1 MRETVILKKTIG
13 LKKTA
18 ISKKAVVQFA
28 AVTSWLKRR
37 VWCLPFALCAS
48 APAVADYSQHPL
60 AAEFVDEMVQKHG
73 FTAAEINAWLSKAQ
87 KRQPILDSISRPAE
101 KSKTWKEYR
110 PIFIVPMRI
119 TNGVEFWNNN
129 REALLRAQKEYGV
142 PPEIIVSIIGV
153 ETNYGKNTGS
163 WYVIDALSTLAFDYP
178 PRAPFFR
185 SELVN
190 YFILTREQKHDP
202 LEFKGSYAG
211 AMGYGQFMPS
221 SYRNFAVDFNGDGF
235 TDIWNNTT
243 DAIGSIANYFSKHG
257 WQAGEPVVVPATL
270 KRAREKVIANDSF
283 NKVVPP
289 ALTVGEW
296 KSIGVVPA
304 RNAKIA
310 TGTPVISIEFE
321 GVNGLEYWMG
331 LQNFYTITRYNRS
344 PMYAMAV
351 YDLSVEIKSAMNAT
365 AKQ

>member
-1 MRETVILKKTIG
+1 MRFSQIKSWPLIKGWLSAVG
-13 LKKTA
+13 LG
-18 ISKKAVVQFA
+18 
-28 AVTSWLKRR
+28 
-37 VWCLPFALCAS
+37 LCVGAS
-48 APAVADYSQHPL
+48 ADYTQHPL
-60 AAEFVDEMVQKHG
+60 AAEFVNEMVQQHG
-73 FTAAEINAWLSKAQ
+73 FTAAEINQWLSKAE
-87 KRQPILDSISRPAE
+87 KRQPILDAIARPAE

-119 TNGVEFWNNN
+119 TNGVAFWNEN
-129 REALLRAQKEYGV
+129 REALARAEKEFGV
-142 PPEIIVSIIGV
+142 PAEIIVAIIGV

-163 WYVIDALSTLAFDYP
+163 WYVIDALTTLAFDYP

-190 YFILTREQKHDP
+190 YFILTREQKHNP

-243 DAIGSIANYFSKHG
+243 DAIGSVANYFKKHG
-257 WQAGEPVVVPATL
+257 WQTGKPVVVPAKLTQ
-270 KRAREKVIANDSF
+270 AREQVSAHVLF
-283 NKVVPP
+283 NKVEPP
-289 ALTVGEW
+289 ALKVSDW
-296 KSIGVVPA
+296 KKVGVVPT
-304 RNAKIA
+304 AKIA
-310 TGTPVISIEFE
+310 ARTPVISIEFD
-321 GVNGLEYWMG
+321 GVNGLEYWFG

-351 YDLSVEIKSAMNAT
+351 YDLSQDIKAAL
-365 AKQ
+365 KQSGKK

>member
-1 MRETVILKKTIG
+1 MLFSNKMNKIK
-13 LKKTA
+13 
-18 ISKKAVVQFA
+18 
-28 AVTSWLKRR
+28 SWL
-37 VWCLPFALCAS
+37 LLATLTAGMPAL
-48 APAVADYSQHPL
+48 ADYSKHPL
-60 AAEFVDEMVQKHG
+60 AAEFVNEMVQQHG
-73 FTAAEINAWLSKAQ
+73 FTANEINQWLSKAQ

-110 PIFIVPMRI
+110 PIFIVPMRV

-129 REALLRAQKEYGV
+129 RAALARAEKEYGV
-142 PPEIIVSIIGV
+142 PAEIIVAIIGV
-153 ETNYGKNTGS
+153 ETNYGRNTGS
-163 WYVIDALSTLAFDYP
+163 WYVIDALTTLAFDYP

-221 SYRNFAVDFNGDGF
+221 SYRHYAVDFDGDGF

-243 DAIGSIANYFSKHG
+243 DAIGSVANYFKKHG
-257 WQAGEPVVVPATL
+257 WKSGEQVVVPAKLT
-270 KRAREKVIANDSF
+270 KNREQVIANESF
-283 NKVVPP
+283 NKVVQP
-289 ALTVGEW
+289 VINVNEW
-296 KSIGVVPA
+296 KKIGVVP
-304 RNAKIA
+304 NGKIA
-310 TGTPVISIEFE
+310 ANTPVMSIEFD
-321 GVNGLEYWMG
+321 GVNGLEYWFG

-351 YDLSVEIKSAMNAT
+351 YDLSLDIKAAMKKST
-365 AKQ
+365 SKK

>member
-1 MRETVILKKTIG
+1 M
-13 LKKTA
+13 
-18 ISKKAVVQFA
+18 QFA
-28 AVTSWLKRR
+28 TSKVWFNVKTWLM
-37 VWCLPFALCAS
+37 LAALGAS
-48 APAVADYSQHPL
+48 ASVTADYTQHPL
-60 AAEFVDEMVQKHG
+60 AAEFVNEMVQQHG
-73 FTAAEINAWLSKAQ
+73 FTANEINQWLSKAE
-87 KRQPILDSISRPAE
+87 KRQPILDAIARPAE

-119 TNGVEFWNNN
+119 TNGVNFWNEN
-129 REALLRAQKEYGV
+129 REALVRAEKEYGV
-142 PPEIIVSIIGV
+142 PAEIIVAIIGV

-163 WYVIDALSTLAFDYP
+163 WYVIDALTTLAFDYP

-221 SYRNFAVDFNGDGF
+221 SYRNFAVDFSGDGF
-235 TDIWNNTT
+235 TDIWKNPT
-243 DAIGSIANYFSKHG
+243 DAIGSIANYFKKHG
-257 WQAGEPVVVPATL
+257 WQQGKPVVVPAKLT
-270 KRAREKVIANDSF
+270 RARAQVATHESF
-283 NKVVPP
+283 NKVEVP
-289 ALTVGEW
+289 AITVADW
-296 KSIGVVPA
+296 KKVGVVPA
-304 RNAKIA
+304 ARIA
-310 TGTPVISIEFE
+310 ARTPVISIEFD

-351 YDLSVEIKSAMNAT
+351 YDLSLDIKAAMKKSG
-365 AKQ
+365 AKK